1 MMDDPWG
8 SPWTTADNDKDQK
21 APPSPTKSDL
31 EPPPRAFLSVSS
43 SPRVPTIVSQS
54 PWADN
59 EDGFGDWSAPT
70 PDAGNSQSGWGGAWA
85 SPSPSLTTPSRD
97 DEFGKSSPI
106 AWPGSIALSKPRSS
120 SIRQPSPDPWGSEF
134 SARTPPNDGP
144 STPKPI
150 PESFE
155 SELEENR
162 NANIIITSEW
172 DDHVALN
179 TVKDEEEAIPDDGFT
194 LPPPEEPS
202 VQDKQEETTTHV
214 ESARSSLDLPVR
226 GRTGRSSSPSDEE
239 SDQEHE
245 RQDSP
250 ITSIDEDS
258 KARQKVDHKTSGKV
272 QELVVKFDSIAR
284 AASQEPPVVSR
295 ARSKSNPDDTS
306 RSPDAAEFGDFE
318 DADEEVPR
326 RPSTAG
332 EQPSPPRSFEE
343 SSGSKSQFDV
353 NTTSPRSNVSTV
365 DSKRQSMGKT
375 EAVTFDID
383 VSKIGDLLG
392 KQTPK
397 TAAEL
402 CDASLGISDHI
413 ITDSFTEISERKTWY
428 RLSRLGS
435 SRKHNAGDD
444 ENYRRVTWP
453 TSTVRMD
460 TIKIVRRWMEEDSI
474 AGRANLGG
482 GTYKTQ
488 RNMFGWDSSAEPVTL
503 DAVFGK
509 RKAHARASSLK
520 LAAPLQP
527 PSPSLSFASSNIET
541 PEMAGPPQAAAQRPA
556 SLALPGPASFGWE
569 TESPVAHKR
578 PVTDQQSIQS
588 PVVAEVLPVTKPPP
602 KPISKPTQPVVQ
614 QQSAQIVPET
624 MSVTSNGSLSL
635 ANQAA
640 PVEDEDDEDDWG
652 EMVVSPAE
660 AKAPW
665 NGFPD
670 IADAFSAPPVVPPA
684 TNVDEPPTSSG
695 SATEIP
701 NPGPALA
708 LATSIDT
715 DAWASVD
722 FSIFEKPVAGNQAAN
737 SSTSTAADTL
747 ASLLS
752 PTSAAATSTLAGS
765 TTTGVTRAAEPS
777 SHFTPTTPLEIAPP
791 VVVAKSVGDDL
802 SSGMEDLTSPSPQ
815 DEAVLR
821 IIANLPDLS
830 YMLR

>member
-1 MMDDPWG
+1 MDDPWG

-21 APPSPTKSDL
+21 APPSPTKSEL

-43 SPRVPTIVSQS
+43 SPRIPTIVSQS

-59 EDGFGDWSAPT
+59 EDGFGDWSA

-85 SPSPSLTTPSRD
+85 SPSPSLTTPRD
-97 DEFGKSSPI
+97 DDFGKASPI

-120 SIRQPSPDPWGSEF
+120 SIRQPSPDPWASEF
-134 SARTPPNDGP
+134 SAKTPTNDGP

-150 PESFE
+150 PDSFE
-155 SELEENR
+155 CDLEENG
-162 NANIIITSEW
+162 NANIIITSER
-172 DDHVALN
+172 DDHVTLDGVEN
-179 TVKDEEEAIPDDGFT
+179 KEEAIPDDGFT
-194 LPPPEEPS
+194 LPPPEEPAI
-202 VQDKQEETTTHV
+202 QEKQGEPATQG
-214 ESARSSLDLPVR
+214 ESARSSLDSPVR
-226 GRTGRSSSPSDEE
+226 GRTGRSSSLSDEE

-258 KARQKVDHKTSGKV
+258 KARQKVNRTASGKV

-284 AASQEPPVVSR
+284 AASQEPPIISR

-332 EQPSPPRSFEE
+332 EQPSTPRSFEE
-343 SSGSKSQFDV
+343 SSSFKPQFDV

-365 DSKRQSMGKT
+365 DSKMQSIGKM
-375 EAVTFDID
+375 EPVTFDLD
-383 VSKIGDLLG
+383 VSKIDDLLG

-428 RLSRLGS
+428 RMSRLGS
-435 SRKHNAGDD
+435 LRKHNAGDD
-444 ENYRRVTWP
+444 ENYKRVTWG
-453 TSTVRMD
+453 TSTFRMD

-482 GTYKTQ
+482 GTSKTQ

-520 LAAPLQP
+520 LAPPLQP
-527 PSPSLSFASSNIET
+527 PSPSSSFASSMMET
-541 PEMAGPPQAAAQRPA
+541 PETAGPTKAAAQRPA

-569 TESPVAHKR
+569 TKSPVTQQHA
-578 PVTDQQSIQS
+578 VTDKPKTQS
-588 PVVAEVLPVTKPPP
+588 P
-602 KPISKPTQPVVQ
+602 
-614 QQSAQIVPET
+614 AQIVPET
-624 MSVTSNGSLSL
+624 VSVPSNGSLSL
-635 ANQAA
+635 ANEAA
-640 PVEDEDDEDDWG
+640 PVEEDDDEDDWG

-684 TNVDEPPTSSG
+684 TKVDEPPTSSG
-695 SATEIP
+695 SGTEIP
-701 NPGPALA
+701 NPGSAPGR
-708 LATSIDT
+708 ATSADA

-722 FSIFEKPVAGNQAAN
+722 FSIFEKPVAGNQAAH
-737 SSTSTAADTL
+737 SGTSTAADTL

-752 PTSAAATSTLAGS
+752 PTSATATSTLAGS
-765 TTTGVTRAAEPS
+765 TATGATRAAEPS

-791 VVVAKSVGDDL
+791 VVVATVGDSVGTKMDDFR
-802 SSGMEDLTSPSPQ
+802 SPSPQ

-830 YMLR
+830 YMFR

>member
-43 SPRVPTIVSQS
+43 SPRIPSIVSQS

-59 EDGFGDWSAPT
+59 EDGFGDWSAPE
-70 PDAGNSQSGWGGAWA
+70 AGNSQPGWGGAWA

-106 AWPGSIALSKPRSS
+106 AWPGNIAVPKPRSS
-120 SIRQPSPDPWGSEF
+120 SIRQPSPDPWASEF
-134 SARTPPNDGP
+134 SAKTPTNDGP

-155 SELEENR
+155 SDLKENG

-172 DDHVALN
+172 DDHVPLDS
-179 TVKDEEEAIPDDGFT
+179 VEKEEAIPDDGFT
-194 LPPPEEPS
+194 LPPPEEPAI
-202 VQDKQEETTTHV
+202 QEKLEEPATQG
-214 ESARSSLDLPVR
+214 ESARSSLDSPVR

-239 SDQEHE
+239 NDQEHE

-258 KARQKVDHKTSGKV
+258 KARQKVDRKTSGKV

-284 AASQEPPVVSR
+284 AASQEPPLVSR

-332 EQPSPPRSFEE
+332 EQPSTPRSFEE
-343 SSGSKSQFDV
+343 SSSFKSQFDV

-365 DSKRQSMGKT
+365 DSKRQSMGKM
-375 EAVTFDID
+375 EPVTFDVD
-383 VSKIGDLLG
+383 VSKIDDLLG
-392 KQTPK
+392 MQTPK

-402 CDASLGISDHI
+402 CDAYLGISDYI
-413 ITDSFTEISERKTWY
+413 ITDSFTEISERKSWY
-428 RLSRLGS
+428 RISRLGS

-444 ENYRRVTWP
+444 ENYRRVTWA

-482 GTYKTQ
+482 GTSKTQ

-527 PSPSLSFASSNIET
+527 PSPSLSFASSTIET
-541 PEMAGPPQAAAQRPA
+541 PETAAPPKAAAQRPA

-569 TESPVAHKR
+569 TESPVSQKH
-578 PVTDQQSIQS
+578 P
-588 PVVAEVLPVTKPPP
+588 
-602 KPISKPTQPVVQ
+602 PTQPVVQ

-624 MSVTSNGSLSL
+624 VSVPSNGSLSL

-652 EMVVSPAE
+652 EMVVSPAG

-684 TNVDEPPTSSG
+684 TDVGEPPTSSG
-695 SATEIP
+695 PGTEIP
-701 NPGPALA
+701 NPGLAPAP
-708 LATSIDT
+708 ATSADA

-722 FSIFEKPVAGNQAAN
+722 FSIFEKPVAGDQAAH
-737 SSTSTAADTL
+737 SGTSTAADSL

-752 PTSAAATSTLAGS
+752 PTSAAATSTQAGS
-765 TTTGVTRAAEPS
+765 TATGVTRAAEPRS
-777 SHFTPTTPLEIAPP
+777 NLTPTTPLEIAPP
-791 VVVAKSVGDDL
+791 VVVADMGDSVGTRMD
-802 SSGMEDLTSPSPQ
+802 DLTSPSPP